1 MDSVTSIQTMPSHH
15 VSMLTLL
22 HQTLCSRVTAYL
34 RRSLV
39 SIEVQRGHEVPVIF
53 WIVILRSQLNN
64 TFITDKYELD
74 KKFII

>member
-1 MDSVTSIQTMPSHH
+1 MHGLCNQYTNY

-22 HQTLCSRVTAYL
+22 HQILCSRVTAYL
-34 RRSLV
+34 RKSLI
-39 SIEVQRGHEVPVIF
+39 STEVQRGHEVALII